1 IDDPRR
7 LPRARHARLIRA
19 PRRGVVARVD
29 AGLLGR
35 AATLLGAGR
44 LRKEDRIAPGAAV
57 LLHAKA
63 GAPVARGDLLATVEY
78 DDAARER
85 AARPLI
91 ERAFAIETRAPKARP
106 LIIETLG

>member
-1 IDDPRR
+1 M
-7 LPRARHARLIRA
+7 
-19 PRRGVVARVD
+19 ARVD

-44 LRKEDRIAPGAAV
+44 LRKEDRIAPGAGI
-57 LLHAKA
+57 LLHAKT
-63 GAPVARGDLLATVEY
+63 GTRVARGDALATVMY

-91 ERAFAIETRAPKARP
+91 EQAFAVGARAPTTRP
-106 LIIETLG
+106 LVLETLG